1 MRCEFIRAHGGEFG
15 PIRKA
20 CEILRVSR
28 SEYYDCLN
36 RPKSNAR
43 IGREALEGF
52 VVEKFGLHR
61 GRYGYR
67 RINRELRRDGIVVS
81 EKRVLA
87 VMRRPGLQAKGTA
100 RKHGRAKPVERGDP
114 RVNLINR
121 VFDVDARNR
130 LWVGDITYID
140 ADEGWLCLAAVID
153 AWHRKVA
160 GWSMSGGITEKLAID
175 ALEQSVG
182 REDPPDGFSLV
193 FHDDRGS
200 QYTSRAFRR
209 CLESHGIA
217 QSMSRPGNPWDNAVA
232 ESFFKTLK
240 RELINDRRYKT
251 RDEARQEV
259 FKYIELY
266 YNRQRLHSKN
276 GYMAPCDLERDAA

>member
-1 MRCEFIRAHGGEFG
+1 MRCELVRAHGGESG

-28 SEYYDCLN
+28 SGYYDHLN
-36 RPKSNAR
+36 RPKSNAQME
-43 IGREALEGF
+43 REALEGL
-52 VVEKFGLHR
+52 VVEKFEPR
-61 GRYGYR
+61 KGRYGYR
-67 RINRELRRDGIVVS
+67 RINRELGRDGIVVS

-114 RVNLINR
+114 RVNPINR

-130 LWVGDITYID
+130 PWAGDITHID
-140 ADEGWLCLAAVID
+140 TDEGWLCLAAAMD
-153 AWHRKVA
+153 AWHRKVV
-160 GWSMSGGITEKLAID
+160 GWSMSGRITEKPAID
-175 ALEQSVG
+175 ALEQAVG
-182 REDPPDGFSLV
+182 GEDPPDDFSLA

-200 QYTSRAFRR
+200 QYASRAFRR

-232 ESFFKTLK
+232 ESFFKTLR

-259 FKYIELY
+259 LKHIELH

-276 GYMAPCDLERDAA
+276 GYVAPCDLERDAA

>member
-1 MRCEFIRAHGGEFG
+1 MRCEFIKAHRGEFG

-52 VVEKFGLHR
+52 VVEKFEPR
-61 GRYGYR
+61 KGRYGYR

-87 VMRRPGLQAKGTA
+87 VMRRLGLQAKGAA

-114 RVNLINR
+114 RANLINR

-140 ADEGWLCLAAVID
+140 TDEGWLYLAAVID
-153 AWHRKVA
+153 AWHRKVV
-160 GWSMSGGITEKLAID
+160 GWSMSGRITEKLAID
-175 ALEQSVG
+175 ALEQAVG
-182 REDPPDGFSLV
+182 REDPPDDFSLV
-193 FHDDRGS
+193 FHDDQGS
-200 QYTSRAFRR
+200 QYTSRAFQR

-232 ESFFKTLK
+232 ESFFKTLR
-240 RELINDRRYKT
+240 RELMNDRGYKT

-259 FKYIELY
+259 LKYVELY